1 MSNRFILQPSGEPL
15 WWVVTDTEAQVVCRF
30 KEGDFNATQQ
40 FTALND
46 IHSKEEALKLA
57 GVAQGIANWMRENH
71 YELLFTSPTE
81 VAEMVRQDLGE
92 QIREQRELRGW
103 SVEYLA
109 KLTGLSTNHIRRIE
123 AGKYAVTVD
132 NLAMIAAAFEMVIGF
147 VDP

>member
-1 MSNRFILQPSGEPL
+1 MSYLIQKSETDPL

-30 KEGDFNATQQ
+30 KEGDFNNTQQ

-57 GVAQGIANWMRENH
+57 GVAQGIADWMRENH

-81 VAEMVRQDLGE
+81 IAEMVRQDLGE

-109 KLTGLSTNHIRRIE
+109 KLTGLSANHIRRIE